1 MAKTIS
7 SIDFNA
13 GGNVLRPL
21 TAAGRKQ
28 TLGPWRQSP
37 TSLIP
42 RSSLS
47 LYVVSGAEGTA
58 ALIPCAF
65 ALCGLTTNW

>member
-1 MAKTIS
+1 MVRWLSVMAKTIS

-28 TLGPWRQSP
+28 TLGP
-37 TSLIP
+37 
-42 RSSLS
+42 
-47 LYVVSGAEGTA
+47 
-58 ALIPCAF
+58 
-65 ALCGLTTNW
+65 